1 MGAAP
6 APEPEAGRLADQRG
20 MLLTELGLL
29 RQAESRKLPVVLAH
43 FLSVPKRQSLVR
55 DLLDGQL
62 WSVVSGLGTS
72 LGSGS
77 LQIRDLGALR
87 ALTDLGAL
95 ELVANLEALGLEGAN
110 GTDESGGL
118 AQDLRW
124 LAKVLPRGDRG
135 LVAMAHAVL
144 SWVMVLSFVPDS
156 DGLVRVESMSSITQ
170 AWWLAE
176 QAASANVRHIC
187 EVGFNAGHSAFAMLL
202 SADARMTSFDL
213 MSKSYT
219 PACHRLLRMALPHR
233 HIMVEGPSNVTIPR
247 FVLGNLDHRCDL
259 IFIDGGHLEEEAL
272 WDLAHVSLLAT
283 ARSLVVMDDIGCSS
297 AFCEGPTRA
306 WRRFLGAGRVRQ
318 LGCQQETERSWC
330 WGSFLF

>member
-1 MGAAP
+1 
-6 APEPEAGRLADQRG
+6 
-20 MLLTELGLL
+20 
-29 RQAESRKLPVVLAH
+29 
-43 FLSVPKRQSLVR
+43 
-55 DLLDGQL
+55 
-62 WSVVSGLGTS
+62 
-72 LGSGS
+72 
-77 LQIRDLGALR
+77 
-87 ALTDLGAL
+87 
-95 ELVANLEALGLEGAN
+95 
-110 GTDESGGL
+110 
-118 AQDLRW
+118 
-124 LAKVLPRGDRG
+124 
-135 LVAMAHAVL
+135 MAHAVL

-202 SADARMTSFDL
+202 SADART
-213 MSKSYT
+213 
-219 PACHRLLRMALPHR
+219 AGR
-233 HIMVEGPSNVTIPR
+233 
-247 FVLGNLDHRCDL
+247 
-259 IFIDGGHLEEEAL
+259 EEAL